1 MIYLFYSKE
10 SFLIKKEINKI
21 VNDNNIEDI
30 NINNYD
36 LNESNI
42 KDVIEDACT
51 FSMFDDKK
59 IIIVNNAYLF
69 TTKKNDI
76 DQDLDILENYLS
88 NPNPSTILI
97 FTFLDSKLDERKKIS
112 KTIKKIGVIKDLDN
126 VNNINDIIKDMFKP
140 YSIDNNNINLIIE
153 RVGTNLVMLETEIE
167 KIKIYKDKDM
177 NIGKEDI
184 INLTHENI
192 EANMFLLV
200 DTIINRDKKKALTI
214 YHEMLDMN
222 EEPIA
227 IIITLANKIRS
238 LYQTK
243 ELYKKGY
250 KEADIASIL
259 GVKPGYL
266 YYLKDSLK
274 KYDSITL
281 YKLLSKLADLDYDI
295 KSGKIDKN
303 MGLELFILE
312 N

>member
-1 MIYLFYSKE
+1 MVYLFYSKE
-10 SFLIKKEINKI
+10 IFLVKKEINKI
-21 VNDNNIEDI
+21 IIENHIDDI
-30 NINNYD
+30 NINRYD
-36 LNESNI
+36 LNESSI
-42 KDVIEDACT
+42 KDVIDDSET
-51 FSMFDDKK
+51 FSMFNDKK
-59 IIIVNNAYLF
+59 IIIINNAYIF
-69 TTKKNDI
+69 TAKKNNI
-76 DQDLDILENYLS
+76 EQDGDALEKYLGDV
-88 NPNPSTILI
+88 NPSTILI
-97 FTFLDSKLDERKKIS
+97 FNFTDSKLDERKKIV
-112 KTIKKIGVIKDLDN
+112 KEIKKVGTVKDLDN
-126 VNNINDIIKDMFKP
+126 NNNVKDIIKDSFKP
-140 YSIDNNNINLIIE
+140 YEISNDLINLLID
-153 RVGTNLVMLETEIE
+153 RVGTSLLMLENEIE
-167 KIKIYKDKDM
+167 KIKTYKNNDLTIKR
-177 NIGKEDI
+177 EDI

-200 DTIINRDKKKALTI
+200 DTIINKDKEKAIAI

-227 IIITLANKIRS
+227 IIITLANKIRN

-250 KEADIASIL
+250 SESDIASII

-274 KYDSITL
+274 KYDSDTL
-281 YKLLSKLADLDYDI
+281 YNLLSKLADLDYDI

>member
-59 IIIVNNAYLF
+59 IIIVNNAYFF
-69 TTKKNDI
+69 TAKKNDI
-76 DQDLDILENYLS
+76 DQDLEILENYLS

-126 VNNINDIIKDMFKP
+126 FNNINDIVKDMFKP

-184 INLTHENI
+184 VNLTHENI

>member
-1 MIYLFYSKE
+1 MVYLFYSKE
-10 SFLIKKEINKI
+10 SFLIKREIKKIINENNIDEFNINK
-21 VNDNNIEDI
+21 
-30 NINNYD
+30 YD
-36 LNESNI
+36 LNENFI
-42 KDVIEDACT
+42 KDVIEDSET

-59 IIIVNNAYLF
+59 IIIINNAYLF
-69 TTKKNDI
+69 TAKKNSI
-76 DQDLDILENYLS
+76 DQDLELLEKYLS
-88 NPNPSTILI
+88 NVNPSTILI
-97 FTFLDSKLDERKKIS
+97 FNFLDSKLDERKKIV
-112 KTIKKIGVIKDLDN
+112 KELKKIATIKDLDSS
-126 VNNINDIIKDMFKP
+126 NNIKDIIKESFKP
-140 YSIDNNNINLIIE
+140 YNITDNLITLLID
-153 RVGTNLVMLETEIE
+153 RVGTSLIMLENEIE
-167 KIKIYKDKDM
+167 KIKTYKNKDLT
-177 NIGKEDI
+177 ITHDDI

-200 DTIINRDKKKALTI
+200 DTIISKDKSKAINI

-250 KEADIASIL
+250 SEFDIAAIL

-266 YYLKDSLK
+266 YYLKDSLR
-274 KYDSITL
+274 KYDSETL
-281 YKLLSKLADLDYDI
+281 YNLLSKLADLDYDI

-303 MGLELFILE
+303 TGLELFILE

>member
-1 MIYLFYSKE
+1 MVYLFYSKE
-10 SFLIKKEINKI
+10 SFLIKKEIKKI
-21 VNDNNIEDI
+21 IDENNIDEI
-30 NINNYD
+30 NINQYD
-36 LNESNI
+36 LNEDTV
-42 KDVIEDACT
+42 KDVIDDSET

-59 IIIVNNAYLF
+59 IIIINNAYIF
-69 TTKKNDI
+69 STKKSNI
-76 DQDLDILENYLS
+76 EQDEKLLEKYFDNI
-88 NPNPSTILI
+88 NPSTILI
-97 FTFLDSKLDERKKIS
+97 FNFIDAKLYDKKNIV
-112 KTIKKIGVIKDLDN
+112 KALKKVGTIKDLDA
-126 VNNINDIIKDMFKP
+126 INDIKTVIKDMFSP
-140 YSIDNNNINLIIE
+140 YKIDNNLIGLFID
-153 RVGTNLVMLETEIE
+153 RVGTNLIMLETEIE
-167 KIKIYKDKDM
+167 KIKTYKDKDLTIT
-177 NIGKEDI
+177 NDDI

-200 DTIINRDKKKALTI
+200 DTIINKDKSKALSI
-214 YHEMLDMN
+214 YHEMLNMN

-243 ELYKKGY
+243 ELYRKGY
-250 KEADIASIL
+250 SEFDIASIL

-274 KYDSITL
+274 KYDSAAL

-303 MGLELFILE
+303 LGLELFIIE